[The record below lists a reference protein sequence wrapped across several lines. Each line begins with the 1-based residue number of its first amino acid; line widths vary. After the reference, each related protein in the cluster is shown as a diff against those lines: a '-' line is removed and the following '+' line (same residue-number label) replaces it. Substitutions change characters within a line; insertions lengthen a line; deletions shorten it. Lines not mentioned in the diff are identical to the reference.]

1 MKANFLSEI
10 NDAQIEYKTKQSL
23 TGYSTWQIGGEAQV
37 IFFPKNT
44 VELATILKKSEQDIP
59 LIGQGSNILFSD
71 EGLEWAICL
80 KNMREILWED
90 NTVSV
95 AAGVPLALLAKQAAR
110 RGFSDLAAL
119 GGIPGSIGGAVVMN
133 AGCFGSEISELIESV
148 ECLSKDGEIIKL
160 KKEECGF
167 SYRKS
172 LFSDKGLT
180 VSAVQLVCRKPADT
194 TEVLAMMEEYR
205 QKRLA
210 TQPYEYPNCGSVFK
224 NPPQE
229 SAGRLIEQ
237 AGLKGY
243 SVGDARVSE
252 KHANFII
259 NRGVANAADVC
270 ELINY
275 IRRVIYEKY
284 DIELQTEV
292 KFMGFAND
300 PLK

>member
-10 NDAQIEYKTKQSL
+10 KDAQIEYKINQPLNS
-23 TGYSTWQIGGEAQV
+23 YSTWQIGGEAQV

-44 VELATILKKSEQDIP
+44 TELATILKKSEQDMPIV
-59 LIGQGSNILFSD
+59 GQGSNILFSD
-71 EGLEWAICL
+71 DGLEWAICL

-90 NTVSV
+90 NTVLV
-95 AAGVPLALLAKQAAR
+95 AAGVPLALLATRAAQ
-110 RGFSDLAAL
+110 RGFGDLAAL

-133 AGCFGSEISELIESV
+133 AGCFGSEISELIENV
-148 ECLSKDGEIIKL
+148 ECLTKDGKIIEL
-160 KKEECGF
+160 KKEQCCF
-167 SYRKS
+167 FYRKS
-172 LFSDKGLT
+172 CFLDNELT
-180 VSAVQLVCRKPADT
+180 VSKVRLAFKKAAEPA
-194 TEVLAMMEEYR
+194 EVLAMMEEYR
-205 QKRLA
+205 QKRVA

-224 NPPQE
+224 NPPNE

-243 SVGDARVSE
+243 RVGDAQVSE

-259 NRGVANAADVC
+259 NLGAARAIDVC
-270 ELINY
+270 ELIRY
-275 IRRVIYEKY
+275 IRSTIRKKY
-284 DIELQTEV
+284 NLELQTEV

>member
-10 NDAQIEYKTKQSL
+10 KDAQIEYRTNQPLDS
-23 TGYSTWQIGGEAQV
+23 YSTWQIGGLAKV
-37 IFFPKNT
+37 VLWPKNT
-44 VELATILKKSEQDIP
+44 VELATILTKAAQSIP

-71 EGLEWAICL
+71 DGLEWAICL
-80 KNMREILWED
+80 KNMREILWGD
-90 NTVSV
+90 NAVTV
-95 AAGVPLALLAKQAAR
+95 AAGVPLSLLAKQAAE

-133 AGCFGSEISELIESV
+133 AGCFGSEISELVETV
-148 ECLSKDGEIIKL
+148 ECLSKDGEIIEL
-160 KKEECGF
+160 KKEQCDF

-172 LFSDKGLT
+172 LFSDNELI
-180 VSAVQLVCRKPADT
+180 VSKVKLVFKKSAEPMQVLQLMDD
-194 TEVLAMMEEYR
+194 YR
-205 QKRLA
+205 QRRLL

-224 NPPQE
+224 NPPNE

-243 SVGDARVSE
+243 RVGGAQVSE
-252 KHANFII
+252 KHANFIV
-259 NRGVANAADVC
+259 NRGAANAADVC
-270 ELINY
+270 TVIKY
-275 IRRVIYEKY
+275 IRRVIQEKY
-284 DIELQTEV
+284 NINLQTEV

>member
-1 MKANFLSEI
+1 MKANFLSELK
-10 NDAQIEYKTKQSL
+10 DAQIEYKTKQSL
-23 TGYSTWQIGGEAQV
+23 AGYSTWQIGGEAQV

-44 VELATILKKSEQDIP
+44 AELATILKKSEQAIP

-95 AAGVPLALLAKQAAR
+95 AAGVPLALLAKQAAQ

-133 AGCFGSEISELIESV
+133 AGCFGSEISELVETV
-148 ECLSKDGEIIKL
+148 ECLNKDGEIIKL

-172 LFSDKGLT
+172 LFSDNGLT
-180 VSAVQLVCRKPADT
+180 VSKVQLAFQKFAEPA
-194 TEVLAMMEEYR
+194 EVLAMMEEYR

-237 AGLKGY
+237 AGLKRY
-243 SVGDARVSE
+243 SVGDAQVSE

-259 NRGVANAADVC
+259 NRGAASAADVC
-270 ELINY
+270 ELISY
-275 IRRVIYEKY
+275 IRQVICEKY
-284 DIELQTEV
+284 DIKLQTEV